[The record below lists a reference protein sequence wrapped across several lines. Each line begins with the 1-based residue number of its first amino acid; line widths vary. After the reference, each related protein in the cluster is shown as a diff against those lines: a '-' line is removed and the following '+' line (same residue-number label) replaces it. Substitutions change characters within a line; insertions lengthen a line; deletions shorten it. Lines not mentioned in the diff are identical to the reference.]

1 MTISTTIKGGLPVLA
16 SGNYVKRQYCGYQPF
31 ATREYPGEQSFDAI
45 EDLQFYWFPRKP
57 SARPVECSI
66 EVPESDIE
74 RVCGE
79 LLEARLDQGVG

>member
-16 SGNYVKRQYCGYQPF
+16 SGNFVKRYYWRGQL
-31 ATREYPGEQSFDAI
+31 FDVI

-57 SARPVECSI
+57 SAKPVECSI

-74 RVCGE
+74 RVCDE
-79 LLEARLDQGVG
+79 LLEAHLDYGES

>member
-16 SGNYVKRQYCGYQPF
+16 SGNFAKRDYWNDWNGQPF
-31 ATREYPGEQSFDAI
+31 DTI

-66 EVPESDIE
+66 EVPESDVE
-74 RVCGE
+74 RVCDE
-79 LLEARLDQGVG
+79 LLEAHLDYS